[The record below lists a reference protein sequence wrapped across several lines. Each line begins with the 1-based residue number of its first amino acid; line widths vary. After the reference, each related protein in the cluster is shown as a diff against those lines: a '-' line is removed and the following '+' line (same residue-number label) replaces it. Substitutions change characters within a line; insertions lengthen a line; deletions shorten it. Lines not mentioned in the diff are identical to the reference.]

1 MTHNNII
8 IKNQILTNLI
18 SNIEYIKT
26 QNNDILQNLEAIIQN
41 RDNRNIIV
49 IINVLQN
56 NSKKLMKNTKELKN

>member
-26 QNNDILQNLEAIIQN
+26 QNNDILQNFEAIIQN

-56 NSKKLMKNTKELKN
+56 NSKKLIKNTKELKN

>member
-56 NSKKLMKNTKELKN
+56 NSKN

>member
-56 NSKKLMKNTKELKN
+56 NSKKLIKNTKELKN